1 MMKIV
6 FYINVLGYGGA
17 ERVITNLA
25 NQFSLKGN
33 ETILITSYKL
43 QTEYTVDSLVRRIY
57 LYEDELKGGF
67 IKRNINYT
75 MQLRRIIK
83 KLKPDIIVSFMAEPN
98 FRALLASFALPIKTV

>member
-1 MMKIV
+1 MGRIAPQKNYEMMI
-6 FYINVLGYGGA
+6 
-17 ERVITNLA
+17 
-25 NQFSLKGN
+25 KGFADVYKRQ
-33 ETILITSYKL
+33 SYKL

-98 FRALLASFALPIKTV
+98 FRALLALSLIHISPRGWKWR